1 MLSYE
6 LLPIRRVGDT
16 RSEQFEVLD
25 NNKDKTNKTGV

>member
-1 MLSYE
+1 MLAYE

-25 NNKDKTNKTGV
+25 NNKGKTNKTGV